1 MDLLRRSIDRR
12 VAAALALRLVL
23 APVVLCSS
31 TVLGAETAS
40 EREVKAAMLYN
51 FTKFVEWP
59 SGALGESGAP
69 VTICVAGR
77 DPFGPALEQAVADRT
92 AYGRP
97 IRIAKAS
104 RVEELKGCHILYVSI
119 SERKYLSE
127 TLEAIAQPGVLTVSD
142 IEDFTHQGGIVGF
155 VLRDSKVRFEVNLD
169 AAEKARLKISAR
181 LLKLATEIHH
191 SGSGGRN

>member
-1 MDLLRRSIDRR
+1 MDLLRRGIDRR
-12 VAAALALRLVL
+12 VAAALALRLAL
-23 APVVLCSS
+23 AGLLLCSS
-31 TVLGAETAS
+31 TVRGAETVP

-59 SGALGESGAP
+59 SGALGEPGAP

-97 IRIAKAS
+97 IRIAKAG
-104 RVEELKGCHILYVSI
+104 RVEELKGCHIVYIGV
-119 SERKYLSE
+119 SERKRLAES
-127 TLEAIAQPGVLTVSD
+127 LEMIAQPGVLTVSD
-142 IEDFTHQGGIVGF
+142 IEEFTHQGGIVGF

-181 LLKLATEIHH
+181 LLKLATGIYQ
-191 SGSGGRN
+191 SGNGGRN